1 MHKKLVLFLVGMGLL
16 TMVCGTA
23 MAADT
28 VKIAYI
34 DPLSGAFANVGDTGL
49 KHFKYMAELINAK
62 GGVLGGKKL
71 EIVGFDN
78 KTSANDS
85 VIQLQ
90 NAIDQGIRFITQGNG
105 SNVAGALIDAVNKH
119 NERYPDK
126 EVLYLNY
133 AAVTPAF
140 TNEGC
145 SFWHFRFDAHA
156 DMKLAAITDYIKT
169 QKNIKKVYLIN
180 MDYVFGHAVRDTSIA
195 MLKAKRPD
203 IQIVGNTLHPI
214 GKVKDFSPYVAMIK
228 ASGADSVITGN
239 WGNDMA
245 LLVKASKEAGL
256 NVRYFTFYA
265 GGLGTPS
272 AIGAAGDGHVI
283 QVTEWH
289 NNLCVEEKKPD
300 DCKFF
305 LAYNEKYSDGGKN
318 PFYYGRIRTTME
330 MLAKAFDK
338 AGSTE
343 AKAVAYALEGMQY
356 QTPYGMVTMRA
367 EDHQLIQPLYLS
379 IMTKV
384 GTKGVKYDVE
394 NTGEGWKTL
403 ARIEAANT
411 AMPTT
416 CKMKRPPK

>member
-1 MHKKLVLFLVGMGLL
+1 MLKKIFMLVACVGLL

-28 VKIAYI
+28 IKIAYI
-34 DPLSGAFANVGDTGL
+34 DPLSGAFANVGDIGL
-49 KHFKYMAELINAK
+49 RHFKYMAELINAS

-71 EIVGFDN
+71 EIVPFDN
-78 KTSANDS
+78 KTSPNDS
-85 VIQLQ
+85 VVQLQ
-90 NAIDQGIRFITQGNG
+90 SAIDQGIRFITQGNG

-126 EVLYLNY
+126 QVLYLNY

-140 TNEGC
+140 TNELC

-156 DMKLAAITDYIKT
+156 DMKLAAVTDYIKA

-180 MDYVFGHAVRDTSIA
+180 MDYVFGHAVADASVA

-203 IQIVGNTLHPI
+203 IQIVGNVFHPI
-214 GKVKDFSPYVAMIK
+214 GKIKDFSPYVAMIK
-228 ASGADSVITGN
+228 ASGADTVITGN

-256 NVRYFTFYA
+256 NVQYFTFYA
-265 GGLGTPS
+265 GMAGSPT
-272 AIGAAGDGHVI
+272 AIGAAGEGHVK

-289 NNLCVEEKKPD
+289 SNLCVEFKKPED
-300 DCKFF
+300 EKF
-305 LAYNEKYSDGGKN
+305 LLGYNAKYSDGGKN
-318 PFYYGRIRTTME
+318 PFYYGRIRTEME

-367 EDHQLIQPLYLS
+367 EDHQLIQPLFIS
-379 IMTKV
+379 TMTKV

-394 NTGEGWKTL
+394 NTGFGFKTDM
-403 ARIEAANT
+403 RVEANAT

>member
-1 MHKKLVLFLVGMGLL
+1 MRKKFFLILVGLGIL
-16 TMVCGTA
+16 TWLCGSA
-23 MAADT
+23 SAADT
-28 VKIAYI
+28 IKIAYI

-71 EIVGFDN
+71 EIVPFDN

-85 VIQLQ
+85 LVQL
-90 NAIDQGIRFITQGNG
+90 NSAIDQGIRIITQGNG

-119 NERYPDK
+119 NDRYPDK
-126 EVLYLNY
+126 QVLYLNY

-203 IQIVGNTLHPI
+203 IQIVGNVLHPI

-228 ASGADSVITGN
+228 ASGADTVITGN
-239 WGNDMA
+239 WGNDIT

-256 NVRYFTFYA
+256 NVQYFTFYA
-265 GGLGTPS
+265 GLGGAVS
-272 AIGAAGDGHVI
+272 AIGAAGDGLVN

-289 NNLCVEEKKPD
+289 SNLCVEEKKPD
-300 DCKFF
+300 DEKFM
-305 LAYNEKYSDGGKN
+305 LAYNAKYSDGGKN
-318 PFYYGRIRTTME
+318 PFYYGRIRTEME
-330 MLAKAFDK
+330 MLAKAIDK
-338 AGSTE
+338 AKSTD

-367 EDHQLIQPLYLS
+367 EDHQLIQPLFLS
-379 IMTKV
+379 TLTKV

-394 NTGEGWKTL
+394 NSGEGWKTD
-403 ARIEAANT
+403 ARIEAAAT

-416 CKMKRPPK
+416 CKMKKPAK